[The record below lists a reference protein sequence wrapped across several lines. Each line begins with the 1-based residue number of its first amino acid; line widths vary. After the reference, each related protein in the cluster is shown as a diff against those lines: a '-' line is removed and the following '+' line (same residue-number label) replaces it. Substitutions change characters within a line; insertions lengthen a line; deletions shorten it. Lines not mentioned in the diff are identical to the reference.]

1 LNKNIQVKH
10 NLISKH
16 FIANGSKITKH
27 FPKKNILCLGFLSTG
42 DSKAPG
48 NLGLKDQVLALRWV
62 KRNIAA
68 FGGDPDSVTISGYS
82 VGGYSVLLHMVSPM
96 SKGLF
101 HRAIMMS
108 GSTTLEPYP
117 TEQLHVAKKQA
128 ELLNCP
134 TNTTDAML
142 DCLTSKPVENFT
154 DTMPKF
160 FVSVTN
166 ITFKARFDN

>member
-1 LNKNIQVKH
+1 MYL
-10 NLISKH
+10 S
-16 FIANGSKITKH
+16 
-27 FPKKNILCLGFLSTG
+27 GFLSTG

-82 VGGYSVLLHMVSPM
+82 IGGFSVQLHMVSPM

-108 GSTTLEPYP
+108 GATIVEPYP
-117 TEQLHVAKKQA
+117 TEQLHLAKKQA

-142 DCLTSKPVENFT
+142 VCLTSKPVENFT
-154 DTMPKF
+154 DTLIKF
-160 FVSVTN
+160 FVSVENT
-166 ITFKARFDN
+166 IFKTRLDN